1 MHEATIL
8 DKPEELEKIDK
19 SNMLNLC
26 VKTPE
31 HCQDAIQRAKK
42 IKIPNDVKVSKKITI
57 KYKKPKNIIIT
68 GMGGSAIGGEILQDW
83 LQDKLPIPIQICR
96 NYTLPAYANRNTL
109 VFAISCSGET
119 EETLSAF
126 VDAIRRKCM
135 TITISSGGHLLAFS
149 KKLQIP
155 HVTIPNGRPP
165 RAAIPYTFFPLPIL
179 LEKMDILSNIEK
191 DIEETIRVLKKVSE
205 ENSPRIPTKK
215 NMSKTLALEL
225 EKTIPAVYGFGQSRA
240 VAHRMKTQFN
250 ENSKLLSVYDVF
262 PELNHNEAVGWEVSE
277 DLAKKFSVILIRD
290 HDEPPEIKHRIEM
303 TKMLALHKAQKVLEI
318 YAKGKGRLAKMFSVL
333 LLGDLVS
340 VFLAILC
347 GIDPAPVKTIDLI
360 KREMRRKFDV
370 AGKLEGEIRK
380 IIE

>member
-1 MHEATIL
+1 MHETTIL
-8 DKPEELEKIDK
+8 DIPEELEKIDK

-31 HCQDAIQRAKK
+31 YCQDAIQRAKK
-42 IKIPNDVKVSKKITI
+42 IKIPNEVKVSKKITI
-57 KYKKPKNIIIT
+57 KYKKPQNIIIT

-109 VFAISCSGET
+109 VFAISYSGET

-126 VDAIRRKCM
+126 IDAIRRKCM
-135 TITISSGGHLLAFS
+135 TITISSGGHLLSFS

-155 HVTIPNGRPP
+155 HVIIPKGLPP
-165 RAAIPYTFFPLPIL
+165 RAAIPYVFFPLPIVIG
-179 LEKMDILSNIEK
+179 KIHILPNVEK
-191 DIEETIRVLKKVSE
+191 DIKETIWVLKEVGR
-205 ENSPRIPTKK
+205 ENSPQILTKT
-215 NMSKTLALEL
+215 NLSKRLALQLKE
-225 EKTIPAVYGFGQSRA
+225 TIPAIYGFGQFRA
-240 VAHRMKTQFN
+240 IAHRMKTQFN

-303 TKMLALHKAQKVLEI
+303 TKLLALHKAQKVLEI
-318 YAKGKGRLAKMFSVL
+318 YARGKGRLAKMFSVL
-333 LLGDLVS
+333 LVGDLVS
-340 VFLAILC
+340 VFLAILQ
-347 GIDPAPVKTIDLI
+347 GVDPAPVKTIDLI
-360 KREMRRKFDV
+360 KREMNRKFDV
-370 AGKLEGEIRK
+370 AGKLDGEIRK
-380 IIE
+380 MIE

>member
-1 MHEATIL
+1 MHEKTIL

-42 IKIPNDVKVSKKITI
+42 IKIPNEVKVSKKITI
-57 KYKKPKNIIIT
+57 KYRKPQNIIIT

-83 LQDKLPIPIQICR
+83 LRDKLPIPIQICR

-109 VFAISCSGET
+109 VFAISHSGET

-126 VDAIRRKCM
+126 IDAIRRKCM
-135 TITISSGGHLLAFS
+135 TITISSGGHLLSFS
-149 KKLQIP
+149 KKLRIP

-165 RAAIPYTFFPLPIL
+165 RAAIPYIFFPLPIL
-179 LEKMDILSNIEK
+179 LEKMYISPDIEK
-191 DIEETIRVLKKVSE
+191 DVEEAIRVLEKVSE
-205 ENSPRIPTKK
+205 ENSPHVPAKK

-225 EKTIPAVYGFGQSRA
+225 RETIPVVYGFGQSGV

-250 ENSKLLSVYDVF
+250 ENSKLFSTYNVF

-290 HDEPPEIKHRIEM
+290 HDEPPEVKNRIEM

-318 YAKGKGRLAKMFSVL
+318 YARGKGRLAKMFSVL
-333 LLGDLVS
+333 LVGDLAS
-340 VFLAILC
+340 IFLAILR
-347 GIDPAPVKTIDLI
+347 GIDPAPVKTVDLI
-360 KREMRRKFDV
+360 KREMSKKFDV

>member
-1 MHEATIL
+1 MHETTIL
-8 DKPEELEKIDK
+8 DIPEELEKIDK

-31 HCQDAIQRAKK
+31 YCQDAIQRAKK
-42 IKIPNDVKVSKKITI
+42 IKIPNEVKVSKKITI
-57 KYKKPKNIIIT
+57 KYKKPQNIIIT

-109 VFAISCSGET
+109 VFAISYSGET
-119 EETLSAF
+119 AETLSAF
-126 VDAIRRKCM
+126 IDAIRRKCM
-135 TITISSGGHLLAFS
+135 TITISSGGHLLSFS

-165 RAAIPYTFFPLPIL
+165 RAAIPYIFFPLPIL

-191 DIEETIRVLKKVSE
+191 DIEEAIRVLKKVSE
-205 ENSPRIPTKK
+205 ENSPYIPTKK

-225 EKTIPAVYGFGQSRA
+225 KETIPVVYGFGQSRA

-290 HDEPPEIKHRIEM
+290 HNEPPEIKHRIEM

-318 YAKGKGRLAKMFSVL
+318 YARGKGGLAKMFSVL
-333 LLGDLVS
+333 LVGDFVS
-340 VFLAILC
+340 VFLAILQ
-347 GIDPAPVKTIDLI
+347 GVDPAPVKTIDLI
-360 KREMRRKFDV
+360 KREMNRKFDV
-370 AGKLEGEIRK
+370 AGKLEEEIRK
-380 IIE
+380 MIE

>member
-1 MHEATIL
+1 MHETTIL
-8 DKPEELEKIDK
+8 DIPEELEKIDK

-31 HCQDAIQRAKK
+31 YCQDAIQRAKK
-42 IKIPNDVKVSKKITI
+42 IKIPNEVKVSKKITI
-57 KYKKPKNIIIT
+57 KYKKPQNIIIT

-109 VFAISCSGET
+109 VFAISYSGET
-119 EETLSAF
+119 AETLSAF
-126 VDAIRRKCM
+126 IDAIRRKCM
-135 TITISSGGHLLAFS
+135 TITISSGGHLLSFS

-165 RAAIPYTFFPLPIL
+165 RAAIPYIFFPLPIL

-191 DIEETIRVLKKVSE
+191 DIEEAIRVLKKVSE
-205 ENSPRIPTKK
+205 ENSPYIPTKK

-225 EKTIPAVYGFGQSRA
+225 KETIPVVYGFGQSRA

-318 YAKGKGRLAKMFSVL
+318 YARGKGGLAKMFSVL
-333 LLGDLVS
+333 LVGDFVS
-340 VFLAILC
+340 VFLAILQ
-347 GIDPAPVKTIDLI
+347 GVDPAPVKTIDLI
-360 KREMRRKFDV
+360 KREMNRKFDV
-370 AGKLEGEIRK
+370 AGKLEEEIRK
-380 IIE
+380 MIE

>member
-1 MHEATIL
+1 MHETTIL
-8 DKPEELEKIDK
+8 DIPEELEKIDK

-31 HCQDAIQRAKK
+31 YCQDAIQRAKK
-42 IKIPNDVKVSKKITI
+42 IKIPNEVKVSKKITI
-57 KYKKPKNIIIT
+57 KYKKPQNIIIT

-109 VFAISCSGET
+109 VFAISYSGET

-126 VDAIRRKCM
+126 IDAIRRKCM
-135 TITISSGGHLLAFS
+135 TITISSGGHLLSFS

-155 HVTIPNGRPP
+155 HVTIPKGLPP
-165 RAAIPYTFFPLPIL
+165 RAAIPYVFFPLPIVIG
-179 LEKMDILSNIEK
+179 KIHILPNVEK
-191 DIEETIRVLKKVSE
+191 DIKETIWVLKEVGR
-205 ENSPRIPTKK
+205 ENSPQILTKT
-215 NMSKTLALEL
+215 NLSKRLALQLKE
-225 EKTIPAVYGFGQSRA
+225 TIPAIYGFGQFRA
-240 VAHRMKTQFN
+240 IAHRMKTQFN

-303 TKMLALHKAQKVLEI
+303 TKLLALHKAQKVLEI
-318 YAKGKGRLAKMFSVL
+318 YARGKGRLAKMFSVL
-333 LLGDLVS
+333 LVGDLVS
-340 VFLAILC
+340 VFLAILQ
-347 GIDPAPVKTIDLI
+347 GVDPAPVKTIDLI
-360 KREMRRKFDV
+360 KREMNRKFDV
-370 AGKLEGEIRK
+370 AGKLDGKIRK
-380 IIE
+380 MIE

>member
-1 MHEATIL
+1 MPETTIL
-8 DKPEELEKIDK
+8 DIPEELEKIDK

-31 HCQDAIQRAKK
+31 YCQDAIQRAKK
-42 IKIPNDVKVSKKITI
+42 IKIPNEVKVSKKITI
-57 KYKKPKNIIIT
+57 KYKKPQNIIIT

-96 NYTLPAYANRNTL
+96 DYTLPAYANRNTL
-109 VFAISCSGET
+109 VFAISYSGET

-126 VDAIRRKCM
+126 IDAIRRKCM

-165 RAAIPYTFFPLPIL
+165 RAAIPYIFFPLPIL
-179 LEKMDILSNIEK
+179 LEKMDILSNTEK
-191 DIEETIRVLKKVSE
+191 DIQETIWVLKKVSE
-205 ENSPRIPTKK
+205 ENSPHIPIKK
-215 NMSKTLALEL
+215 NISKALALEL
-225 EKTIPAVYGFGQSRA
+225 KETIPAIYGFGQFRA
-240 VAHRMKTQFN
+240 IAHRMKTQFN

-303 TKMLALHKAQKVLEI
+303 TKMLALHKAQKILEI
-318 YAKGKGRLAKMFSVL
+318 YARGKGRLAKMFSVL
-333 LLGDLVS
+333 LLGDFVS
-340 VFLAILC
+340 VFLAILR
-347 GIDPAPVKTIDLI
+347 GVDPAPVKTIDLI
-360 KREMRRKFDV
+360 KREMSRKFDV
-370 AGKLEGEIRK
+370 AGKLEGAIRK
-380 IIE
+380 MI

>member
-1 MHEATIL
+1 MHETTIL
-8 DKPEELEKIDK
+8 DIPEELEKIDK

-31 HCQDAIQRAKK
+31 YCQDAIQRAKK

-57 KYKKPKNIIIT
+57 KYKKPQNIIIT

-109 VFAISCSGET
+109 VFAISYSGET

-126 VDAIRRKCM
+126 IDAIRRKCM
-135 TITISSGGHLLAFS
+135 TITISSGGHLLSFS

-155 HVTIPNGRPP
+155 HVTIPKGLPP
-165 RAAIPYTFFPLPIL
+165 RAAIPYVFFPLPIVIG
-179 LEKMDILSNIEK
+179 KIHILPNVEK
-191 DIEETIRVLKKVSE
+191 DIKETIWVLKEVGR
-205 ENSPRIPTKK
+205 ENSPQILTKT
-215 NMSKTLALEL
+215 NLSKRLALQLKE
-225 EKTIPAVYGFGQSRA
+225 TIPAIYGFGQFRA
-240 VAHRMKTQFN
+240 IAHRMKTQFN

-303 TKMLALHKAQKVLEI
+303 TKLLALHKAQKVLEI
-318 YAKGKGRLAKMFSVL
+318 YARGKGRLAKMFSVL
-333 LLGDLVS
+333 LVGDLVS
-340 VFLAILC
+340 VFLAILQ
-347 GIDPAPVKTIDLI
+347 GVDPAPVKTIDLI
-360 KREMRRKFDV
+360 KREMNRKFDV
-370 AGKLEGEIRK
+370 AGKLDGKIRK
-380 IIE
+380 MIE

>member
-1 MHEATIL
+1 MHETTIL
-8 DKPEELEKIDK
+8 DIPEELEKIDK

-31 HCQDAIQRAKK
+31 YCQDAIQRAKK
-42 IKIPNDVKVSKKITI
+42 IKIPNEVKVSKKITI
-57 KYKKPKNIIIT
+57 KYKKPQNIIIT

-109 VFAISCSGET
+109 VFAISYSGET

-126 VDAIRRKCM
+126 IDAIRRKCM

-155 HVTIPNGRPP
+155 HVTIPKGLPP
-165 RAAIPYTFFPLPIL
+165 RAAIPYVFFPLPIVIG
-179 LEKMDILSNIEK
+179 KIHILPNVEK
-191 DIEETIRVLKKVSE
+191 DIKETIWVLKEVGR
-205 ENSPRIPTKK
+205 ENSPQILTKT
-215 NMSKTLALEL
+215 NLSKRLALQLKE
-225 EKTIPAVYGFGQSRA
+225 TIPAIYGFGQFRA

-290 HDEPPEIKHRIEM
+290 HNEPPEIKHRIEM

-318 YAKGKGRLAKMFSVL
+318 YARGKGRLAKMFSVL
-333 LLGDLVS
+333 LVGDLVS
-340 VFLAILC
+340 VFLAILQ
-347 GIDPAPVKTIDLI
+347 GVDPAPVKTIDLI
-360 KREMRRKFDV
+360 KREMNRKFDV
-370 AGKLEGEIRK
+370 AGKLEEEIRK
-380 IIE
+380 MIE

>member
-1 MHEATIL
+1 MHETTSL
-8 DKPEELEKIDK
+8 DKTEELKKIDK

-26 VKTPE
+26 VKTSE

-42 IKIPNDVKVSKKITI
+42 IKIPNEVKVSKKITI

-96 NYTLPAYANRNTL
+96 DYTLPAYANRNTL
-109 VFAISCSGET
+109 VFAISYSGET
-119 EETLSAF
+119 AETLSAF
-126 VDAIRRKCM
+126 IDAVHRKCM
-135 TITISSGGHLLAFS
+135 AITISSGGHLLSFS

-165 RAAIPYTFFPLPIL
+165 RAAIPYIFFPLPIL
-179 LEKMDILSNIEK
+179 LEKMDILSNTEK
-191 DIEETIRVLKKVSE
+191 HIQETIRVLKKVSE
-205 ENSPRIPTKK
+205 ENSPHIPTKK
-215 NMSKTLALEL
+215 NISKALALEL
-225 EKTIPAVYGFGQSRA
+225 KETIPAIYGFGQFRA
-240 VAHRMKTQFN
+240 IAHRMKTQFN

-303 TKMLALHKAQKVLEI
+303 TKMLALHKAQKILEI
-318 YAKGKGRLAKMFSVL
+318 YARGKGRLAKMFSVL
-333 LLGDLVS
+333 LVGDFVS
-340 VFLAILC
+340 VFLAILR
-347 GIDPAPVKTIDLI
+347 GVDPAPVKTIDLI
-360 KREMRRKFDV
+360 KREMSRKFDV

-380 IIE
+380 MIE

>member
-1 MHEATIL
+1 MPEITIL

-42 IKIPNDVKVSKKITI
+42 IKIPNEVEISKKITI
-57 KYKKPKNIIIT
+57 KYKKPQNIIIT

-83 LQDKLPIPIQICR
+83 LQDKLLIPIQICR
-96 NYTLPAYANRNTL
+96 DYTLPAYANRNTL
-109 VFAISCSGET
+109 VFAISYSGET
-119 EETLSAF
+119 AETLSAF
-126 VDAIRRKCM
+126 IDAIRRKCM
-135 TITISSGGHLLAFS
+135 TITISSGGRLLSFS

-165 RAAIPYTFFPLPIL
+165 RAAIPYLFFPLPIL
-179 LEKMDILSNIEK
+179 LEKMDILSNTEK
-191 DIEETIRVLKKVSE
+191 HIQETIRVLKEVGR
-205 ENSPRIPTKK
+205 ENSPQILTKT
-215 NMSKTLALEL
+215 NLSKRLALQLKE
-225 EKTIPAVYGFGQSRA
+225 TIPAIYGFGQFRA
-240 VAHRMKTQFN
+240 IAHRMKTQFN

-303 TKMLALHKAQKVLEI
+303 TKILALHKAQKILEI
-318 YAKGKGRLAKMFSVL
+318 YARGKGRLAKMFSVL
-333 LLGDLVS
+333 LVGDLAS
-340 VFLAILC
+340 VFLAILQ
-347 GIDPAPVKTIDLI
+347 GVDPAPVKTIDLI
-360 KREMRRKFDV
+360 KREMNRKFDV
-370 AGKLEGEIRK
+370 AGKLDGEIRK
-380 IIE
+380 MIE

>member
-1 MHEATIL
+1 MPEKTIL

-31 HCQDAIQRAKK
+31 HCQDAIQRDKK
-42 IKIPNDVKVSKKITI
+42 IKIPNDAKVSKKITI

-119 EETLSAF
+119 EETLNAF
-126 VDAIRRKCM
+126 IDAIRRKCM
-135 TITISSGGHLLAFS
+135 TITISSGGHLLSFS
-149 KKLQIP
+149 ESLQIP

-165 RAAIPYTFFPLPIL
+165 RAAIPYIFFPLPIL
-179 LEKMDILSNIEK
+179 LEKMDILSNTEK
-191 DIEETIRVLKKVSE
+191 DIQETIRVLKKVRE
-205 ENSPRIPTKK
+205 ENSPQIPTKK
-215 NMSKTLALEL
+215 NISKVLALEL
-225 EKTIPAVYGFGQSRA
+225 KETIPAIYGFGQFRA
-240 VAHRMKTQFN
+240 IAHRMKTQFN

-277 DLAKKFSVILIRD
+277 DLAKKFSVTLIRD

-303 TKMLALHKAQKVLEI
+303 TKMLALHKAQKILEI
-318 YAKGKGRLAKMFSVL
+318 YARGKGRLAKMFSVL
-333 LLGDLVS
+333 LVGDFVS
-340 VFLAILC
+340 VFLAILR
-347 GIDPAPVKTIDLI
+347 GVDPAPVKTIDLI
-360 KREMRRKFDV
+360 KREMSRKFDV

-380 IIE
+380 MIE

>member
-8 DKPEELEKIDK
+8 NKPEELEKIDK

-42 IKIPNDVKVSKKITI
+42 IKIPNEVKVSKKITI
-57 KYKKPKNIIIT
+57 KYKKPQNIIIT

-109 VFAISCSGET
+109 IFAISCSGET

-135 TITISSGGHLLAFS
+135 TITISSGGHLLSFS

-205 ENSPRIPTKK
+205 ENSPHIPTKK
-215 NMSKTLALEL
+215 NLSKTLALEL
-225 EKTIPAVYGFGQSRA
+225 EKTIPVVYGFGQSRA

-250 ENSKLLSVYDVF
+250 ENSKLLSVYNVF

-318 YAKGKGRLAKMFSVL
+318 YAKGKGRLAKIFSVL
-333 LLGDLVS
+333 LLGDFVS

-347 GIDPAPVKTIDLI
+347 GVDPVPVKTIDLI

-370 AGKLEGEIRK
+370 AGKLEEEIRK

>member
-26 VKTPE
+26 LKTPE

-42 IKIPNDVKVSKKITI
+42 TKIPNEVKVSKKITI
-57 KYKKPKNIIIT
+57 KYKKPQNIIIT

-83 LQDKLPIPIQICR
+83 LQDKLLIPIQICR

-119 EETLSAF
+119 EETLNAF
-126 VDAIRRKCM
+126 ADAIRRKCM
-135 TITISSGGHLLAFS
+135 TITISSGGHLLSFS

-179 LEKMDILSNIEK
+179 LKKMDILSNIEK

-225 EKTIPAVYGFGQSRA
+225 EKTIPVVYGFGQSRA

-250 ENSKLLSVYDVF
+250 ENSKILSVYDVF

-290 HDEPPEIKHRIEM
+290 HDEPPEIKHRIEI

-318 YAKGKGRLAKMFSVL
+318 YARGKGGLAKMFSVL
-333 LLGDLVS
+333 FVGDIVS
-340 VFLAILC
+340 VFLAILR
-347 GIDPAPVKTIDLI
+347 GVDPVPVKTIDLI

-370 AGKLEGEIRK
+370 AGKLEEEIRK